1 MLKRLQRRFIRIV
14 LLALMIIVSV
24 QLFSV
29 NVINIYQR
37 DSDIRNIL
45 YLIAENDGMFPNGAR
60 ENGNFV
66 TSFLNPF
73 KKVQITI
80 ETPYSTR
87 YFVVKLK
94 GNKVTKIS
102 TENITAVTDEQAF
115 AYASKIYSDEEG
127 FGFIENYR
135 YYYAKDDSSNQS
147 MMVFIDMQ
155 RDLQAS
161 MKLASVSLLVGMICI
176 AALIIPVYFLSKR
189 AMRPVERAIEKQRQF
204 ITDAG
209 HELKT
214 PIAII
219 SADAEVLEMCEGE
232 NEWITS
238 IKNQTVRLDS
248 LVKNLVTLSKLEEE
262 KAEKQSNI
270 FNLSEAVLDTA
281 MNFETLAKSNN
292 AKFIFDV
299 NPNIYINANEGEI
312 RQLISILCDNA
323 VKYTTPEGEIKLSLY
338 KSGKNIVI
346 EMFND
351 CEDIPQQKLE
361 RLFDRFYRADGS
373 RARETGGYG
382 IGLSIAHVTVQR
394 NNGKISVYKSKPNSI
409 TFKIVF

>member
-1 MLKRLQRRFIRIV
+1 MLKKLQKRFIRIV
-14 LLALMIIVSV
+14 LLALMVIVSV
-24 QLFSV
+24 QLISV
-29 NVINIYQR
+29 NIINIYQR

-45 YLIAENDGMFPNGAR
+45 YLISENDGMFPNGV
-60 ENGNFV
+60 NDTGGFIN
-66 TSFLNPF
+66 SLLNPF
-73 KKVQITI
+73 QKVQITI

-94 GNKVTKIS
+94 DNQVTKIS
-102 TENITAVTDEQAF
+102 TQNIAAVTDEQALE
-115 AYASKIYSDEEG
+115 YAAQIYRTAPG
-127 FGFIENYR
+127 FGFLDNYR
-135 YYYAKDDSSNQS
+135 YYYTKDNATGKA
-147 MMVFIDMQ
+147 MIVFIDMQ
-155 RDLQAS
+155 RDLQSS
-161 MKLASVSLLVGMICI
+161 MKLASVSFMVGILCI

-189 AMRPVERAIEKQRQF
+189 AMKPVEKSIEKQRQF

-219 SADAEVLEMCEGE
+219 SADADVLEMCEGE
-232 NEWITS
+232 NEWVTS

-262 KAEKQSNI
+262 KAKPDHNR

-281 MNFETLAKSNN
+281 MNFETLAKTNDTE
-292 AKFIFDV
+292 FIYEISPD
-299 NPNIYINANEGEI
+299 IYLNANESEI

-323 VKYTTPEGEIKLSLY
+323 VKYTTPGGKIKVSVY
-338 KSGKNIVI
+338 KSGKSVVI

-351 CEDIPQQKLE
+351 CEDIPQEKLD
-361 RLFDRFYRADGS
+361 RLFDRFYRADSS
-373 RARETGGYG
+373 RSRETGGYG
-382 IGLSIAHVTVQR
+382 IGLSIAQVTVQR
-394 NNGKISVYKSKPNSI
+394 NHGEISVFKTKPESI